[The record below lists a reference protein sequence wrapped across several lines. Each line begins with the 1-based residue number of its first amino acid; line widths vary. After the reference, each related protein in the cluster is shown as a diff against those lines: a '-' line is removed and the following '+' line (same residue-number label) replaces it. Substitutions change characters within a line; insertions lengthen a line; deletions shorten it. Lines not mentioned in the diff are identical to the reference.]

1 MLRLLA
7 LIMVVLSLL
16 VILAGCFSSRAE
28 DIEAFSKPDEVVLMP
43 TNYVLMPPDEIEIH
57 CSKVPEIHLQK
68 QRIRPDGLVTFE
80 NLGSIQAANKTPEE
94 VSQLIR
100 AKVLEL
106 YALAGEN
113 PIDVQVAAYQSKFYY
128 VLGQVERP
136 GPKII
141 TGRDTT
147 FNAIASANPMP
158 TAWNKRIQIIRPS
171 RNPNKK
177 PKIFEINFEKMRAHG
192 DLSKDV
198 LLQQGDIVYVPPT
211 VFAAVGQ
218 SVQEF
223 TLPINSTFS
232 TINTVQ
238 RTFEGPAS
246 SQAGP

>member
-1 MLRLLA
+1 MLRLMTLV
-7 LIMVVLSLL
+7 MVVLSLL
-16 VILAGCFSSRAE
+16 VSLTGCFSSQDE
-28 DIEAFSKPDEVVLMP
+28 DIQAFAKPDEVVLVSS
-43 TNYVLMPPDEIEIH
+43 NYVLMPPDEIEIH
-57 CSKVPEIHLQK
+57 CTKVPEIHLQR
-68 QRIRPDGLVTFE
+68 QRIRPDGLITFE
-80 NLGSIQAANKTPEE
+80 NLGSIEAANKTPEE

-106 YALAGEN
+106 YTLAGEN
-113 PIDVQVAAYQSKFYY
+113 PIDVQIAAYQSKFYY
-128 VLGQVERP
+128 VLGQVEHP

-147 FNAIASANPMP
+147 FSAIAAATP
-158 TAWNKRIQIIRPS
+158 TAMAWNKRIQIIRPS
-171 RNPNKK
+171 RDPNKK
-177 PKIFEINFEKMRAHG
+177 PKIFELNFDKMRAHG

-223 TLPINSTFS
+223 TSPINSTFS

-238 RTFEGPAS
+238 RTFEGPS
-246 SQAGP
+246 STQSGP